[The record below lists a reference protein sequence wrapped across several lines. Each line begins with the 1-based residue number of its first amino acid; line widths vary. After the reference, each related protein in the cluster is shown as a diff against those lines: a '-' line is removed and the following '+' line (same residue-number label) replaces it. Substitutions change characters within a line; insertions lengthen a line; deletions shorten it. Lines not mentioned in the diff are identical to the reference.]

1 MTAIDT
7 FFTRAYAL
15 TANRLPALN
24 LWCSWLARLMPFLW
38 LSNRTS
44 FRGKRLLCVLMGHF
58 PGKSGNWYTKF
69 VHRRGNLRGRWFQCR
84 KVRNETFGVL
94 QVWDSSSILQI
105 DGKICKKVHLPRQKL
120 PGETAHRKRRKGGIQ
135 RVIVLPEGWSLEIL
149 LSYPLVWKLV
159 GEIKK
164 MSPIANIVRSQVL
177 LLDNH
182 CSILILPRPTSR
194 NSTLSYQR
202 FFKRR
207 MLTW

>member
-1 MTAIDT
+1 MKPSGFYKCEPHSKHCFMCLMRKWINRFYT
-7 FFTRAYAL
+7 FR
-15 TANRLPALN
+15 
-24 LWCSWLARLMPFLW
+24 
-38 LSNRTS
+38 
-44 FRGKRLLCVLMGHF
+44 
-58 PGKSGNWYTKF
+58 
-69 VHRRGNLRGRWFQCR
+69 
-84 KVRNETFGVL
+84 
-94 QVWDSSSILQI
+94 WDSSSILQI